1 MIYSNHSSRSLRS
14 IFAALVVGGSLLAPQ
29 TGFAANHNDSMKEQV
44 ATINVNGSG
53 SVAIAPDIA
62 IINMGVLRQARTA
75 RKALDDNNAAMA
87 DVISAMKAQG
97 IADKDL
103 QTANFNIQPRYQRFK
118 RSSTGLQKPPQIVGY
133 QVSNQLTVRIRDL
146 KLVGAIL
153 DQAISLGVNS
163 GGNIQFT
170 NDNPQQALT
179 EARKKAVKHAFTK
192 AATLT
197 SAAGVKLGRILSINE
212 QSSRPRPVPVAR
224 ARMMAKDSAESAVPV
239 QGGENSYRVNVNV
252 SWEIAQ

>member
-1 MIYSNHSSRSLRS
+1 MIYLNRLPRNLRHLA
-14 IFAALVVGGSLLAPQ
+14 AALVLGGSLLAPQ
-29 TGFAANHNDSMKEQV
+29 TGLAANHNGGMKEQV
-44 ATINVNGSG
+44 ATINVSGSG
-53 SVAIAPDIA
+53 SVSIAPDIA
-62 IINMGVLRQARTA
+62 IINMGVLRQAKTA
-75 RKALDDNNAAMA
+75 RAALDANNAAMA
-87 DVISAMKAQG
+87 DVIAAMKAQG

-118 RSSTGLQKPPQIVGY
+118 RTSTGLQKPPKIVGY

-146 KLVGAIL
+146 KLVGAVL
-153 DQAISLGVNS
+153 DQAIDLGVNS

-170 NDNPQQALT
+170 NDNPQEALT
-179 EARKKAVKHAFTK
+179 EARKKAMKHAMEK

-212 QSSRPRPVPVAR
+212 QGSRPRPVPMAQ
-224 ARMMAKDSAESAVPV
+224 ARMMADASAESAVPI
-239 QGGENSYRVNVNV
+239 QGGQNSYRVNVNV